1 MEKILITG
9 ATGYIGSMLIKH
21 ILQENGG
28 GNGNRKIVA
37 PVRNIRKAHSLLP
50 DEVYILAA
58 DLLDRSVIERLDRD
72 FDAVIH
78 CAGVTNSQEMVRH
91 PVETAASILKIT
103 ENILEIARQCKES
116 GKLKSIVY
124 LSSMEVYGNMDC
136 SNGHRVSEDESGF
149 LNPLDVRSCYP
160 MGKRMAETLC
170 YSYFKEYALPVR
182 IVRLAQTFGHGVP
195 LADRRVFSQF
205 ARAAAQGNDIVM
217 HTEGSSMGNYCGIDD
232 AVIGILK
239 ILEHGK
245 DGEAYNVVNEE
256 NTMSIRE
263 MAELVAKEIAG
274 GKIRVVYDIPED
286 NRYGYAARTGL
297 RLSGKKLES
306 LGWKPRQTL
315 ADMYRDMLEDLVSL
329 YPVCSSGFLL

>member
-21 ILQENGG
+21 ILQEDCGMDDG
-28 GNGNRKIVA
+28 RRIVA

-50 DEVYILAA
+50 DGVCVIEA
-58 DLLDRSVIERLDRD
+58 DLLDQSVMEGLDCD
-72 FDAVIH
+72 FDFVIH

-103 ENILEIARQCKES
+103 ENILEIARRCKES

-124 LSSMEVYGNMDC
+124 LSSMEIYGNINC
-136 SNGHRVSEDESGF
+136 SDGHRVSEDESGF
-149 LNPLDVRSCYP
+149 LNPLDARSCYP

-182 IVRLAQTFGHGVP
+182 IARLAQTFGHGVSP
-195 LADRRVFSQF
+195 ADGKVFSQF
-205 ARAAAQGNDIVM
+205 ARAITQGNDIIM
-217 HTEGSSMGNYCGIDD
+217 HTEGLSMGNYCGIDD
-232 AVIGILK
+232 TVIGILK
-239 ILEHGK
+239 ILKHGR

-256 NTMSIRE
+256 NTMTIRE
-263 MAELVAKEIAG
+263 MAELVAEEIAG
-274 GKIRVVYDIPED
+274 GKVCVVYDIPED
-286 NRYGYAARTGL
+286 NRYGYAACTGL
-297 RLSGKKLES
+297 KLSGKKLES

-315 ADMYRDMLEDLVSL
+315 AGMYRDMLEDLAE
-329 YPVCSSGFLL
+329 